1 MILIPWYGES
11 VDTEVESKSVSSSM
25 IVTKSFYLLDK
36 IATRKKKKR
45 EREREREITAIRQK
59 QAWCFAFS
67 LSFEYN

>member
-1 MILIPWYGES
+1 MILIPWNGES

-45 EREREREITAIRQK
+45 EREREITAIRQK

>member
-1 MILIPWYGES
+1 MEKS

-36 IATRKKKKR
+36 IATRKKKKK
-45 EREREREITAIRQK
+45 ERESEITAIRQK

>member
-1 MILIPWYGES
+1 MILIPWNGES

-25 IVTKSFYLLDK
+25 IVTKSFHLLDK
-36 IATRKKKKR
+36 IATRKKKKKKI
-45 EREREREITAIRQK
+45 REREITAIRQK

>member
-1 MILIPWYGES
+1 M
-11 VDTEVESKSVSSSM
+11 DTEVESKSVSSSM

-36 IATRKKKKR
+36 IATRKKKKI
-45 EREREREITAIRQK
+45 REREITAIRQK